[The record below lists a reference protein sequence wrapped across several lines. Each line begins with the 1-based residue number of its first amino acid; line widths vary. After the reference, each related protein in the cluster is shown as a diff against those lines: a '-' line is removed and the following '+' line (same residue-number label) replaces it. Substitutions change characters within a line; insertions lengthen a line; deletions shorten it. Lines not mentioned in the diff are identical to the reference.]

1 MGRLTAVGYGTCR
14 RMAGKSSRPRMSGQ
28 TGTCYEQKCNR
39 SDAGQAMCA
48 PRATH
53 DAPAGA
59 DRVRDLFL
67 NQTIALAK
75 RSYTNCR
82 NGPRPRSYPRRPRAG
97 GDPALNQRRI
107 QIIPLRVVSLDEP
120 QLPSPM
126 PLLQLLFT
134 QDSTWDIW
142 ADFIIN
148 QAMNTILPCK
158 TIDAS

>member
-1 MGRLTAVGYGTCR
+1 MITTEA
-14 RMAGKSSRPRMSGQ
+14 A
-28 TGTCYEQKCNR
+28 
-39 SDAGQAMCA
+39 
-48 PRATH
+48 
-53 DAPAGA
+53 
-59 DRVRDLFL
+59 
-67 NQTIALAK
+67 
-75 RSYTNCR
+75 
-82 NGPRPRSYPRRPRAG
+82 
-97 GDPALNQRRI
+97 